1 MLLGLATF
9 WNTNN
14 ACCPCISMC
23 LLSHD
28 VLSQAVKWGRDIH
41 LQGSAA
47 LKGHLQRVHRH
58 VGEGGQ
64 G

>member
-1 MLLGLATF
+1 MPVVLAF
-9 WNTNN
+9 
-14 ACCPCISMC
+14 SMC

-58 VGEGGQ
+58 AGEGGQ